1 MTDDRAALAQLNGF
15 IADGRAI
22 LARLWR

>member
-15 IADGRAI
+15 IAGDTAI

>member
-1 MTDDRAALAQLNGF
+1 MTDDRAALAQLYGF
-15 IADGRAI
+15 IADGMAI